1 MTIDHLE
8 TCSNQNNLT
17 GYGPGALISRSRYPQ
32 NGQHG
37 YVHHQNLSRGNPT
50 TQRTAKLHVLVQTN
64 GKDHLNHHTSKHLFV
79 HKTSSPNTELDVKNK
94 RKLKKKTQRQH
105 LYHPM
110 SYYLSEKQ
118 KKRWNTSKLTSS
130 NGIGGIRK
138 S

>member
-1 MTIDHLE
+1 MHE
-8 TCSNQNNLT
+8 KS
-17 GYGPGALISRSRYPQ
+17 YP
-32 NGQHG
+32 
-37 YVHHQNLSRGNPT
+37 
-50 TQRTAKLHVLVQTN
+50 AD
-64 GKDHLNHHTSKHLFV
+64 GKTHLNHHTSKHLFV
-79 HKTSSPNTELDVKNK
+79 HKTSSPNIELDVKNK